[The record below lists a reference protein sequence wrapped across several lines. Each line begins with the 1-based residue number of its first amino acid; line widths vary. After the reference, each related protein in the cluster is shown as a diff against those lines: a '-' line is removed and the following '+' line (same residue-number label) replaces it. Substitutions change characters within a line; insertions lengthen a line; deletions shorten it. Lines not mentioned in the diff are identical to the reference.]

1 MVVLSEIRFESLQ
14 LTVQKLT
21 VSGLTPNRENF
32 AIEESFSDL
41 DFNVIQ
47 CFFYQMYM
55 RYAKKNV
62 PPYDDGTMM
71 SWVHQMNTGDSKL
84 RDVAIRC
91 GYSLYKVAK
100 CYLFSIHHTGMI
112 AFMEEPDLFPNV
124 EKR

>member
-1 MVVLSEIRFESLQ
+1 MVVLTEKKFESLQ

-32 AIEESFSDL
+32 AIDECFSDL

-55 RYAKKNV
+55 RYTKKNI
-62 PPYDDGTMM
+62 PPYDDGTIM
-71 SWVHQMNTGDSKL
+71 SWVHQMNTCGSKL

-91 GYSLYKVAK
+91 GYSSYKVAK
-100 CYLFSIHHTGMI
+100 CFLSCIHHTGMN
-112 AFMEEPDLFPNV
+112 AFMEELFG
-124 EKR
+124 